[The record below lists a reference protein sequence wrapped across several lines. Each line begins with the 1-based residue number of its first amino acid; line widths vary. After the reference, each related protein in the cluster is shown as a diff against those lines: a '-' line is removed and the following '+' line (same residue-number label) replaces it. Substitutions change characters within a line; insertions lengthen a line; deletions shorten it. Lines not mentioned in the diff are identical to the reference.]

1 MLGILP
7 KNGSKALEERLR
19 APPRHFL
26 VATRQGLPGAFDHPS
41 SLVAPRLCVLDGVSG
56 AQLYVCQAE
65 QPITSITLTSECLVT
80 AHIGNCVQFWE
91 LKTQVRS
98 RDGA

>member
-1 MLGILP
+1 M
-7 KNGSKALEERLR
+7 
-19 APPRHFL
+19 
-26 VATRQGLPGAFDHPS
+26 
-41 SLVAPRLCVLDGVSG
+41 LDGVSG

-91 LKTQVRS
+91 LKTQVRMTQGVVGPAGWVVS
-98 RDGA
+98 RVRLGCCMLQGG

>member
-1 MLGILP
+1 M
-7 KNGSKALEERLR
+7 
-19 APPRHFL
+19 
-26 VATRQGLPGAFDHPS
+26 
-41 SLVAPRLCVLDGVSG
+41 LDGVSG

-98 RDGA
+98 WL